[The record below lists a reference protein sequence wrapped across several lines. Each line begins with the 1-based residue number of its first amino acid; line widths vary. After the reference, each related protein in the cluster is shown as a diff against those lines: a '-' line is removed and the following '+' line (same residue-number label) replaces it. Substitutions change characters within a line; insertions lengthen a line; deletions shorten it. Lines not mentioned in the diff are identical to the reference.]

1 MHRYY
6 ILAVFA
12 VFLNLASAKAGH
24 LRDSIG
30 VENSKGK
37 KIILHQVVAK
47 DTYYSIS
54 RRYNISP
61 KLIMSYND
69 DKFLSLGVIIK
80 VPTELPFSGPAPIAR
95 NGNNTKTPA
104 AGNPVPVNTS
114 ANQNNPGASKSNTAG
129 SANTGSAA
137 AGTEDNT
144 TLIEHA
150 VQRKENL
157 NMLANKY
164 GTTVDEIKRVNNM
177 RSINLQIGQILK
189 IPAKEG
195 TVTEETSG
203 NNGSATSA
211 AASVPGNIA
220 APATTPS
227 GKAAALGHA
236 AAASAPVTPAA
247 NTQPVN
253 RTPAATAPVT
263 APATTSPFTTPAAT
277 NSPQGQYKKPD
288 TSKKTE
294 TAAAASAQAAKQV
307 VPAAGQEAPAAK
319 DPLVVH
325 TVAGNETMY
334 SIASKYSL
342 TLDQLKAK
350 NNLTTNS
357 LYVGQKLLISG
368 HYPVKGEEPSA
379 SDADSADSIRNP
391 ALRMPPSR
399 YGLSQMDEKGTGVW
413 IIDPDLDSSK
423 MLVLHRSAPIGTIMK
438 ITNPMSNRSTFA
450 KVVGKFTENES
461 TKDVIIVMTKAVAD
475 ALGALDK
482 RFLCNLT
489 YGGQANEQ

>member
-6 ILAVFA
+6 IPAIFA
-12 VFLNLASAKAGH
+12 VFLNLATAKADH

-61 KLIMSYND
+61 KVIMSYND

-80 VPTELPFSGPAPIAR
+80 VPTDLPFQGPAA
-95 NGNNTKTPA
+95 
-104 AGNPVPVNTS
+104 PV
-114 ANQNNPGASKSNTAG
+114 KNTAKNPAPG
-129 SANTGSAA
+129 NSAPVSPATTAA
-137 AGTEDNT
+137 TGTEENT
-144 TLIEHA
+144 ALIEHA

-164 GTTVDEIKRVNNM
+164 GTTVDEIKRVNNL

-195 TVTEETSG
+195 T
-203 NNGSATSA
+203 
-211 AASVPGNIA
+211 A
-220 APATTPS
+220 APENTVPAGTTPS
-227 GKAAALGHA
+227 DKAAALGNA
-236 AAASAPVTPAA
+236 ASSVPAPSGGTNRTAANTPAVSPTASAKPVTTTSNSSGTNPAPVNPGAAASP
-247 NTQPVN
+247 
-253 RTPAATAPVT
+253 
-263 APATTSPFTTPAAT
+263 S
-277 NSPQGQYKKPD
+277 QGQYKKPD
-288 TSKKTE
+288 TSKKAE
-294 TAAAASAQAAKQV
+294 TAVKAAEQTAKQI
-307 VPAAGQEAPAAK
+307 VPAAGQEIPSAK
-319 DPLVVH
+319 DQLVVH

-334 SIASKYSL
+334 SIASKYNL

-368 HYPVKGEEPSA
+368 QYPVKGEGAPTL
-379 SDADSADSIRNP
+379 DPDSAGSVKNP
-391 ALRMPPSR
+391 SLRLPPSR
-399 YGLSQMDEKGTGVW
+399 YGLSQMDERGTGVW

-423 MLVLHRSAPIGTIMK
+423 MLVLHRTAPIGTIMK

>member
-1 MHRYY
+1 MHKYY
-6 ILAVFA
+6 ILAIFA
-12 VFLNLASAKAGH
+12 IFLNLANAKADH

-61 KLIMSYND
+61 KVIMSYND

-80 VPTELPFSGPAPIAR
+80 VPTDLPFSGPAPVAK
-95 NGNNTKTPA
+95 NGNTSKNPPSSQTGSDTSKPNPA
-104 AGNPVPVNTS
+104 GAGNT
-114 ANQNNPGASKSNTAG
+114 T
-129 SANTGSAA
+129 TAA
-137 AGTEDNT
+137 AGTEEKAN
-144 TLIEHA
+144 LIEHA

-164 GTTVDEIKRVNNM
+164 GTTVDEIKRVNNL

-195 TVTEETSG
+195 T
-203 NNGSATSA
+203 ATDEVSESNSSA
-211 AASVPGNIA
+211 AAPVNPTP
-220 APATTPS
+220 AP
-227 GKAAALGHA
+227 GKAAALGNA
-236 AAASAPVTPAA
+236 VSSVP
-247 NTQPVN
+247 
-253 RTPAATAPVT
+253 
-263 APATTSPFTTPAAT
+263 APATTTVPS
-277 NSPQGQYKKPD
+277 QGTYKKPD
-288 TSKKTE
+288 TSKKTDPAVKVAE
-294 TAAAASAQAAKQV
+294 QQAKQV
-307 VPAAGQEAPAAK
+307 VPAAGQEIPSAK
-319 DPLVVH
+319 DPFVVH

-334 SIASKYSL
+334 SIASKYNL

-368 HYPVKGEEPSA
+368 QYPVKGEESSATLDPDSVDAVKNPS
-379 SDADSADSIRNP
+379 
-391 ALRMPPSR
+391 LRLPPSR

-423 MLVLHRSAPIGTIMK
+423 MLVLHRTAPIGTIMK

>member
-6 ILAVFA
+6 ILAIFA
-12 VFLNLASAKAGH
+12 VFLNLAAAKADH

-61 KLIMSYND
+61 KVIMSYND

-80 VPTELPFSGPAPIAR
+80 VPTDLPFSGPATAAK
-95 NGNNTKTPA
+95 NSSTAKNQTAGNTAPDKPA
-104 AGNPVPVNTS
+104 ANNNGSGKSTATDNTS
-114 ANQNNPGASKSNTAG
+114 P
-129 SANTGSAA
+129 AA
-137 AGTEDNT
+137 EDNT

-164 GTTVDEIKRVNNM
+164 GTTVEEIKRVNNLK
-177 RSINLQIGQILK
+177 SINLQIGQVLK

-195 TVTEETSG
+195 TATEEVQ
-203 NNGSATSA
+203 ATPSPA
-211 AASVPGNIA
+211 NTQ
-220 APATTPS
+220 APAPANTTSS
-227 GKAAALGHA
+227 GKAAALGN
-236 AAASAPVTPAA
+236 AAASTVTPVPAA
-247 NTQPVN
+247 SNRQPVN
-253 RTPAATAPVT
+253 TTTVPAPAA
-263 APATTSPFTTPAAT
+263 
-277 NSPQGQYKKPD
+277 QGQYKKPD

-294 TAAAASAQAAKQV
+294 TAVKIAEQSAKQV
-307 VPAAGQEAPAAK
+307 VPAAAQEAPAAK

-334 SIASKYSL
+334 SIATRYSL

-368 HYPVKGEEPSA
+368 QYPVKGEQMGDNGSLDP
-379 SDADSADSIRNP
+379 DSADAVKNP
-391 ALRMPPSR
+391 SLRLPPSR

-423 MLVLHRSAPIGTIMK
+423 MLVLHRTAPIGTIMK

>member
-6 ILAVFA
+6 ILAIFA
-12 VFLNLASAKAGH
+12 VSLNLATAKASE

-30 VENSKGK
+30 VENAKGK
-37 KIILHQVVAK
+37 KVILHQVVAK

-61 KLIMSYND
+61 KVIMTYNN
-69 DKFLSLGVIIK
+69 DKYLSLGVIIK
-80 VPTELPFSGPAPIAR
+80 VPTELPFSGNEQAS
-95 NGNNTKTPA
+95 KKPA
-104 AGNPVPVNTS
+104 AGNVSQNSPATSPAATQSNPAASNSQEENT
-114 ANQNNPGASKSNTAG
+114 N
-129 SANTGSAA
+129 
-137 AGTEDNT
+137 
-144 TLIEHA
+144 LIEHA

-164 GTTVDEIKRVNNM
+164 GTTVDEIKRVNNL
-177 RSINLQIGQILK
+177 RSINLQIGQVLK

-195 TVTEETSG
+195 TATEETSA
-203 NNGSATSA
+203 ATTTA
-211 AASVPGNIA
+211 A
-220 APATTPS
+220 APATTVAPPAPAS
-227 GKAAALGHA
+227 SKASALGN
-236 AAASAPVTPAA
+236 AAASATP
-247 NTQPVN
+247 P
-253 RTPAATAPVT
+253 
-263 APATTSPFTTPAAT
+263 PATTNSASPVSTT
-277 NSPQGQYKKPD
+277 SPQGQNKKPD
-288 TSKKTE
+288 TSKKAE
-294 TAAAASAQAAKQV
+294 TAQIAKQV
-307 VPAAGQEAPAAK
+307 VPAAAQENPAGK

-334 SIASKYSL
+334 SIASKYNL

-350 NNLTTNS
+350 NNLSNNS

-368 HYPVKGEEPSA
+368 QYPVKGDTTEMVDPDSTDVIKNPS
-379 SDADSADSIRNP
+379 
-391 ALRMPPSR
+391 LRLPPSR
-399 YGLSQMDEKGTGVW
+399 YGLTQMDEKGTGVW

-423 MLVLHRSAPIGTIMK
+423 MLVLHRTAPIGTIMK

>member
-6 ILAVFA
+6 ILAIFA
-12 VFLNLASAKAGH
+12 IFLNLSAAKADH

-47 DTYYSIS
+47 DTYYSIG
-54 RRYNISP
+54 RRYSISP
-61 KLIMSYND
+61 KVIMTYND

-80 VPTELPFSGPAPIAR
+80 VPTEIPFSAPAPTGR
-95 NGNNTKTPA
+95 NGNNAKTSA
-104 AGNPVPVNTS
+104 AGNNTPGAPVPGNS
-114 ANQNNPGASKSNTAG
+114 GSNNPATNNPSS
-129 SANTGSAA
+129 
-137 AGTEDNT
+137 GTSVAEDNT

-164 GTTVDEIKRVNNM
+164 GTTVDEIKRVNGL
-177 RSINLQIGQILK
+177 RSINLQIGQVLK
-189 IPAKEG
+189 IPAKAG
-195 TVTEETSG
+195 TATDEVSETEKPAPAASNSKTADKATALG
-203 NNGSATSA
+203 NA
-211 AASVPGNIA
+211 AATVA
-220 APATTPS
+220 APA
-227 GKAAALGHA
+227 AA
-236 AAASAPVTPAA
+236 
-247 NTQPVN
+247 N
-253 RTPAATAPVT
+253 RTPANTPPVNAPVT
-263 APATTSPFTTPAAT
+263 TAAA
-277 NSPQGQYKKPD
+277 QGQYKKTD

-294 TAAAASAQAAKQV
+294 AAATKADQIAKQV
-307 VPAAGQEAPAAK
+307 VPAAAQEGPAAK
-319 DPLVVH
+319 DVLVVH

-334 SIASKYSL
+334 SIASKYNL

-368 HYPVKGEEPSA
+368 QYPVKGDRAGDTAETDP
-379 SDADSADSIRNP
+379 DSADVVKNP
-391 ALRMPPSR
+391 SLRLPPSR

-423 MLVLHRSAPIGTIMK
+423 MLVLHRTAPIGTIMK

>member
-6 ILAVFA
+6 ILAIFA
-12 VFLNLASAKAGH
+12 IFLNFSAAKADH

-30 VENSKGK
+30 VENLKGK
-37 KIILHQVVAK
+37 KIILHQVIAK

-54 RRYNISP
+54 RRYNVSP
-61 KLIMSYND
+61 KVIMTFNND
-69 DKFLSLGVIIK
+69 KYLSLGVIIK
-80 VPTELPFSGPAPIAR
+80 VPTDLPFSEPAAVKAGTASKTSTDSKTSAPAS
-95 NGNNTKTPA
+95 TTAAVTPA
-104 AGNPVPVNTS
+104 AG
-114 ANQNNPGASKSNTAG
+114 
-129 SANTGSAA
+129 
-137 AGTEDNT
+137 TEENT
-144 TLIEHA
+144 TLIEHS

-157 NMLANKY
+157 NIIAKKY
-164 GTTVDEIKRVNNM
+164 GTTVDEIKRVNNL
-177 RSINLQIGQILK
+177 RSINLQIGQVLK

-195 TVTEETSG
+195 TATGETVAQAPA
-203 NNGSATSA
+203 N
-211 AASVPGNIA
+211 
-220 APATTPS
+220 PATT
-227 GKAAALGHA
+227 
-236 AAASAPVTPAA
+236 T
-247 NTQPVN
+247 
-253 RTPAATAPVT
+253 PVT
-263 APATTSPFTTPAAT
+263 APPITKAPANTGVVNTGPVTTTPPGTTTPPVTTTAV
-277 NSPQGQYKKPD
+277 PVQGQYKKPD

-294 TAAAASAQAAKQV
+294 TV
-307 VPAAGQEAPAAK
+307 VNKTEPVQLLKQEAPVSK
-319 DPLVVH
+319 DQLVVH

-368 HYPVKGEEPSA
+368 QYPVNGERTTDPASLNSDTAESVKNPS
-379 SDADSADSIRNP
+379 
-391 ALRMPPSR
+391 LRLPPSR

-489 YGGQANEQ
+489 YSGQANEQ